1 MGRSFFKTVVEG
13 AQTLPATRQQVF
25 TVIKQW
31 NAYPEW
37 NPYITRIDGKPAV
50 GEVIRVLFSMGFG
63 PRLPLT
69 CSVDQMDESKTTLSW
84 EYKAFVPALY
94 TARHVFAV
102 EESKAG
108 SCRIV
113 QTEHIQGLMACPLFS
128 FFHRLLQSRFRAM
141 HTALL
146 DRMQRSAA

>member
-1 MGRSFFKTVVEG
+1 MGQSFFKTAVE
-13 AQTLPATRQQVF
+13 ATQALPSTRQQVF
-25 TVIKQW
+25 AVIKQW
-31 NAYPEW
+31 NAYPVW
-37 NPYITRIDGKPAV
+37 NPYITRIDGNPAV
-50 GEVIRVLFSMGFG
+50 GAVIRVLFSMGFG

-69 CSVDQMDESKTTLSW
+69 CSVDQMDETKTTLSW

-94 TARHVFAV
+94 TARHVFLV
-102 EESKAG
+102 EESKPG

-113 QTEHIQGLMACPLFS
+113 QTEHIQGLMGCPLFG
-128 FFHRLLQSRFRAM
+128 FFHRLLQSRFQAM